1 MIFASVPIESA
12 VGAIL
17 AHSIRGGGFALPKG
31 RKLTNDDI
39 ASLARAGHRTVVV
52 ARMESADVPEDEAA
66 ATVAASLAGA
76 GVWVAPAATGRA
88 NLHAETKGLA
98 IIDADRVHR
107 MNAVDEAI
115 TIATVPAFAVVQPRQ
130 MLATIKTIPFSAP
143 GWALEACGAI
153 AVEGAPVLSVAPFRA
168 YRAGLVQTRLP
179 GTKDTVLEKTI
190 AGTRARLEALGST
203 LAETAVVDH
212 DRSAV
217 AAAMERQRE
226 HGLGPLLVM
235 GASATVD
242 RRDIIP
248 SAIIA
253 LGGEIMHYGMPV
265 DPGNLLLLAGLGDT
279 AVVVLPGCARSSK
292 LNGFDWVLQRL
303 LAGLDVGRADIMAMG
318 VGGLLTEIPTRPAP
332 REVMALGSRK
342 PAVAGVVLAAG
353 LGSRMGPRNKLLADV
368 GGKPLVIAVVEAA
381 MASRLH
387 PVVVVI
393 GHRSDEM
400 RAALGTLPLTII
412 ENPDYRNG
420 LSASIRAGL
429 SALPPG
435 LDGVAILLGDMP
447 MVQASHIDALIS
459 AFARAGREAICVP
472 THAGRRG
479 NPVLWGAEYLPDLR
493 SLKGDIGG
501 RKLLARYAECV
512 REVEMPDGGVLFDV
526 DRPDDLAAQISLA
539 RPGA

>member
-31 RKLTNDDI
+31 RKLTDDDV

-52 ARMESADVPEDEAA
+52 ARMESADLPEDEAA

-76 GVWVAPAATGRA
+76 GVSVAPAATGRA

-115 TIATVPAFAVVQPRQ
+115 TIATVPPFAIVQPRQ
-130 MLATIKTIPFSAP
+130 ILATIKIIPFSAP
-143 GWALEACGAI
+143 GWAVGACRAI

-168 YRAGLVQTRLP
+168 HRAGLVQTQLP
-179 GTKDTVLEKTI
+179 GTKDAILEKTT

-203 LAETAVVDH
+203 LAETTVVDH
-212 DRSAV
+212 DQSAV
-217 AAAMERQRE
+217 AAAMGRQRE
-226 HGLGPLLVM
+226 LGLGPLLVM

-253 LGGEIMHYGMPV
+253 LGGKIMHYGMPV
-265 DPGNLLLLAGLGDT
+265 DPGNLLLLARLGDT

-318 VGGLLTEIPTRPAP
+318 VGGLLTEIPRPAP
-332 REVMALGSRK
+332 REGIARVSRK

-353 LGSRMGPRNKLLADV
+353 LGSRMGPRNKLLAEV
-368 GGKPLVIAVVEAA
+368 AGKPLVVAVVEAA
-381 MASRLH
+381 MASRLD
-387 PVVVVI
+387 PVVVVV

-400 RAALGTLPLTII
+400 RAALGGLPLTII

-429 SALPPG
+429 SALPSG

-447 MVQASHIDALIS
+447 RVQASHIDALIS

-479 NPVLWGAEYLPDLR
+479 NPVLWGAEYLSDLR
-493 SLKGDIGG
+493 SLTGDIGG

-512 REVEMPDGGVLFDV
+512 REVEMPDSGVLIDV

-539 RPGA
+539 SPGA